1 VEAGF
6 GDHHAKETK
15 AFEDMMTFAYRLA
28 ALVLVAGAA
37 VPALALAD
45 GKSLFNDN
53 CSACHQV
60 TGKGVK
66 GAFPA
71 LAGSAFVQ
79 GDPKVVTTTVLNG
92 RAGMPAFKDD
102 LTDPD
107 LAAILTYVRASWG
120 NKASAVKPADVAKAR
135 LAAKASAKSRGL
147 QAH

>member
-1 VEAGF
+1 
-6 GDHHAKETK
+6 
-15 AFEDMMTFAYRLA
+15 MTFAYRLA
-28 ALVLVAGAA
+28 ALCLVAGVA

-45 GKSLFNDN
+45 GKSQYMDN
-53 CSACHQV
+53 CSACHQA

-71 LAGSAFVQ
+71 LAGSKLVL
-79 GDPKVVTTTVLNG
+79 GDTKVLTTTVLNG

-120 NKASAVKPADVAKAR
+120 NKASALKPLDVAKAR
-135 LAAKASAKSRGL
+135 AAAKAGAKTRGL

>member
-1 VEAGF
+1 
-6 GDHHAKETK
+6 
-15 AFEDMMTFAYRLA
+15 MTFAYRLA
-28 ALVLVAGAA
+28 ALCLATGVA
-37 VPALALAD
+37 VPAIAAAD

-71 LAGSAFVQ
+71 LAGSPFVQ
-79 GDPKVVTTTVLNG
+79 GNPQILTTTVLNG

-102 LTDPD
+102 LSDAD
-107 LAAILTYVRASWG
+107 LSAILTYVRASWG
-120 NKASAVKPADVAKAR
+120 NKGAPLKPADVAKAR
-135 LAAKASAKSRGL
+135 IAAKAGAKARGL